1 MKVISPKCSKDQRS
15 RVVEAYCRILGLA
28 PTFRV
33 AGNDY
38 ANFLADTLNWLWRTA
53 ADVDKPASVKA
64 GLYIFQ
70 LALPILLRESAYVS
84 HRLYPGLRIRIRSDP
99 LIFGLSDPLLFS
111 SDPDPTC
118 ENGYLKLFPS

>member
-1 MKVISPKCSKDQRS
+1 MLVIKVTTAATLALESIYILCKESVIDIRTTVKVISPKCSKDQRS

-53 ADVDKPASVKA
+53 VDADKPASVKA
-64 GLYIFQ
+64 GLYIF
-70 LALPILLRESAYVS
+70 LLTLHPTLHSAHDS
-84 HRLYPGLRIRIRSDP
+84 QRLSKGSITGRIRS
-99 LIFGLSDPLLFS
+99 
-111 SDPDPTC
+111 
-118 ENGYLKLFPS
+118 